1 LKRYSALWRDSWWAW
16 ITILAFGLIGGFA
29 VSRIFFS
36 ALPIAVFA
44 FFYFGLMRYDDE
56 GNGKEM

>member
-16 ITILAFGLIGGFA
+16 VTIVVFGLVGGFFHW
-29 VSRIFFS
+29 IFLS

-44 FFYFGLMRYDDE
+44 FFYFGVMRYDDQ